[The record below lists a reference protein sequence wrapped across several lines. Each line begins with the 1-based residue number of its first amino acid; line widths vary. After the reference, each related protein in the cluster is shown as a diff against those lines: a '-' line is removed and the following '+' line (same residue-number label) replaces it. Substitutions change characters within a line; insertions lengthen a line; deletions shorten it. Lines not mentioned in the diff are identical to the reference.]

1 MKGGRHANSGNPGRN
16 SIYATDL
23 YDVPYTG
30 IIQYS
35 GALKVGFNNY
45 EVS

>member
-1 MKGGRHANSGNPGRN
+1 MKGGRHANSGNPGRT

-35 GALKVGFNNY
+35 GALMQKHD
-45 EVS
+45 SLSIM